1 MAEFMVLFGAAPDEI
16 ATERELV
23 EQIEAFL
30 PIQFPDDQFR
40 FALAPD
46 RAGVAVVPIAGH
58 QEPLGGNFSEIALAI
73 EAIVRQRSRSAAL

>member
-16 ATERELV
+16 ATE
-23 EQIEAFL
+23 
-30 PIQFPDDQFR
+30 FR
-40 FALAPD
+40 FALAPE

-58 QEPLGGNFSEIALAI
+58 QEPPGGNFSEIALAV

>member
-40 FALAPD
+40 FGIAPD
-46 RAGVAVVPIAGH
+46 RAGVAVVAVAGH
-58 QEPLGGNFSEIALAI
+58 QEPPGGNFSEIALAI